1 MASIL
6 SDALHF
12 LFERLEAEI
21 CVFRATFK
29 VTERES
35 VDLQP
40 PTPLTTNVS
49 YLWELMSDGLTWG
62 HPWQIEMTPT
72 KLPLKQ
78 PPRSPHSTSR
88 YHANVLTIH

>member
-1 MASIL
+1 MSGKGGERMASIL

-40 PTPLTTNVS
+40 PTPP
-49 YLWELMSDGLTWG
+49 Y
-62 HPWQIEMTPT
+62 
-72 KLPLKQ
+72 
-78 PPRSPHSTSR
+78 PRCVLSVR
-88 YHANVLTIH
+88 ANE